1 MGRLMADR
9 PAKPGTPGVDDLPL
23 SGDDDLSAAVAEAFE
38 ADGAPDPAADPPE
51 GTPAPDRDEAGR
63 FKAKGETDPADP
75 AKKVEEADPP
85 VDPAEDGAAAPA
97 ATAAEPEDLDPP
109 ANWPLDVQET
119 FRKQPPEVQKYMLD
133 RHKDMERDYHAKTQE
148 VAPVRQILDKWRPYV
163 QQHGSTPEQ
172 AFDALMDTERV
183 LRTGTPQA
191 KLDMLMQ
198 VARTYQIE
206 LPSPAA
212 PAAVEGE
219 EPDPILTHPAFRQLA
234 ENQQKIND
242 FLQQQAQGQQQQTA
256 TQSQQAVATFQEEKD
271 ASGKAAHPYF
281 PEVMNDMLVLAQGE
295 RAMGRT
301 PALKE
306 LYDRACWANPTVRA
320 KIQSAEQHTARKAD
334 EKRKREEAER
344 AKKAAVSISGAPS
357 SSAEKPKTLEEEVSE
372 AMGAYG

>member
-1 MGRLMADR
+1 MAPKKET
-9 PAKPGTPGVDDLPL
+9 PAKSTGGDLAAEELQEILNDGPDDV
-23 SGDDDLSAAVAEAFE
+23 SEAVAEAFADAETPPAEPGKE
-38 ADGAPDPAADPPE
+38 ADGE
-51 GTPAPDRDEAGR
+51 GA
-63 FKAKGETDPADP
+63 AKGAAKDADADP
-75 AKKVEEADPP
+75 AKKAEETDPP
-85 VDPAEDGAAAPA
+85 ADPAEGDAEAPDG
-97 ATAAEPEDLDPP
+97 TAAEPEDLDPP
-109 ANWPLDVQET
+109 ANWPLNVQET

-206 LPSPAA
+206 LPASAA
-212 PAAVEGE
+212 PAPAEGE